1 MLVYRFM
8 PTYIAPNTMI
18 GKHVQAMPMCVIGH
32 DVVIKD
38 YVTLCPSC
46 TVSGYVVIEEEVFVV
61 AGSTIVNGRVGS
73 AIRNALTRTAGVLG
87 RDHLQFE

>member
-1 MLVYRFM
+1 MLVPSFYADLHCPEHDDRQ
-8 PTYIAPNTMI
+8 TCSSDAH
-18 GKHVQAMPMCVIGH
+18 GVIGH
-32 DVVIKD
+32 DMVIKD

-73 AIRNALTRTAGVLG
+73 VIRNALTRTAGALG